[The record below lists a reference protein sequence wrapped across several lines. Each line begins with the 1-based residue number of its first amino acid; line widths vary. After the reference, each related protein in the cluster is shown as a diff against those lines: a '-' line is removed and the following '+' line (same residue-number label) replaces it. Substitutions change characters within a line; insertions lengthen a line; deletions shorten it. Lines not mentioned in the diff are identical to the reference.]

1 MVKVPTPFTE
11 VTCPVCG
18 VKIDC
23 SLDKSHFLIHI
34 NEKHPKA
41 SKLQLVQDLFRELKL
56 SNPDNIDQ
64 INLEEMDEL
73 LVNMCKYKAIREG
86 LGGLN

>member
-11 VTCPVCG
+11 VACPVCD

-23 SLDKSHFLIHI
+23 GVEKSYFLIHI

-41 SKLQLVQDLFRELKL
+41 SKLKLVQDLFRELNL
-56 SNPDNIDQ
+56 GVPDNIDK
-64 INLEEMDEL
+64 INLDQMDEL

-86 LGGLN
+86 LGGLK